1 MTALREI
8 PEQSR
13 LMALFESYMRLERG
27 LADNSIDSY
36 RLDTDRLIAYLS
48 DESVALQDVTADTLR
63 LFLGQLHDLGVA
75 ERTQARMVA
84 GMRIFFRFLTLESYI
99 TNDPT
104 ELLESPRIGLHI
116 PEVLTLQEIDAMI
129 SAIDLST
136 PLGRRNRAIIEV
148 LYGSGLR
155 VSELTGLE
163 ISRIYVDDMYMIVRG
178 KGNKERMVPLS
189 PVAVDAIRQWLD
201 DRSMIEVKRGAED
214 ALFLNRRG
222 RPLTRQ
228 MIFTI
233 VRDLAAL
240 AGIRKII
247 SPHTLRHSFATHLL
261 EGGANLRAIQMMLG
275 HESIATTQIYLHI
288 DRTSLRETIMT
299 FHPRANHK

>member
-1 MTALREI
+1 MATLREI
-8 PEQSR
+8 PDHAR

-27 LADNSIDSY
+27 LADNSIESY

-48 DESVALQDVTADTLR
+48 DESVALEDVTTDTLR

-84 GMRIFFRFLTLESYI
+84 GMRIFFKFLTLESYI
-99 TNDPT
+99 ANDPT

-116 PEVLTLQEIDAMI
+116 PEVLTLDEIDAMI
-129 SAIDLST
+129 GAIDLST

-163 ISRIYVDDMYMIVRG
+163 ISRIYADDMYMIVRG
-178 KGNKERMVPLS
+178 KGDKERMVPLS
-189 PVAVDAIRQWLD
+189 PVAVEAIRQWLD
-201 DRSMIEVKRGAED
+201 DRSMMVVMRGAED

-233 VRDLAAL
+233 VRELAEL
-240 AGIRKII
+240 AGVHKII

-288 DRTSLRETIMT
+288 DRTSLRDTIMA
-299 FHPRANHK
+299 FHPRASH